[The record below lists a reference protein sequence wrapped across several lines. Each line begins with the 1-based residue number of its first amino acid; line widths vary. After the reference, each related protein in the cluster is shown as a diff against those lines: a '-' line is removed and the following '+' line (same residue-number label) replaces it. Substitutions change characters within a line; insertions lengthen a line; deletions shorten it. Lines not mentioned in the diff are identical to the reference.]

1 MIGDILTDV
10 GIPYRHT
17 RFQTPPEE
25 TYAVYTQDMS
35 AEGAD
40 SMQGGVYW
48 VTNEIT
54 VNLYEPYLDDDTE
67 LKMENTIASYGCEW
81 RKRDRQWLQDEQRY
95 QVTYTFEYVEKRRIN
110 NG

>member
-1 MIGDILTDV
+1 MIDAILTDV
-10 GIPYRHT
+10 GISYRHT
-17 RFQTPPEE
+17 RFQSPPEE

-40 SMQGGVYW
+40 AMQGGVYF

-54 VNLYEPYLDDDTE
+54 VNLYEPSPDEDTE
-67 LKMENTIASYGCEW
+67 RTLEDTIASYGCEW
-81 RKRDRQWLQDEQRY
+81 RKQDRQWLQDEQRY
-95 QVTYTFEYVEKRRIN
+95 QVTYTFNYIEKRRIN